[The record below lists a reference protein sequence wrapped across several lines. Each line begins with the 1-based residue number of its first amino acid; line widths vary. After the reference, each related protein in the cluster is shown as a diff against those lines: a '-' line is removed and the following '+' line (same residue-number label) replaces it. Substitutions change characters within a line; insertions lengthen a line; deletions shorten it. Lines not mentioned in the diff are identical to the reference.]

1 MNLIAHSHFLFVF
14 ENPAQI
20 VFRSYKEASR
30 RLCLLWEEL
39 VGRGTGSEVRK
50 HLTVCFIND
59 KKLLTAASFPL
70 APTNASG
77 TTCYRLPLQRRGR
90 ADKEVGTLVE
100 GQGDYGSL
108 GMWWYGPRAE
118 VAE

>member
-1 MNLIAHSHFLFVF
+1 MKAEMLFYKIEKFFTSLTLVFYPLFVF

-50 HLTVCFIND
+50 HLAVCFIND
-59 KKLLTAASFPL
+59 EKLLTAASFPL

-77 TTCYRLPLQRRGR
+77 TT
-90 ADKEVGTLVE
+90 
-100 GQGDYGSL
+100 
-108 GMWWYGPRAE
+108 
-118 VAE
+118 

>member
-1 MNLIAHSHFLFVF
+1 MVHRPPGSTPSKVILWYVIRVYANADANANLIAHSHFLFVF

-30 RLCLLWEEL
+30 RLCFLWEEL

-59 KKLLTAASFPL
+59 EKLLTAASFPL
-70 APTNASG
+70 APTNASR
-77 TTCYRLPLQRRGR
+77 TT
-90 ADKEVGTLVE
+90 
-100 GQGDYGSL
+100 
-108 GMWWYGPRAE
+108 
-118 VAE
+118 